1 MFTTCTCIYQKGNV
15 MVDGMS
21 FIKKN
26 GFLQYY
32 IEYYA

>member
-1 MFTTCTCIYQKGNV
+1 MYIYQKWNV
-15 MVDGMS
+15 IVDGMS
-21 FIKKN
+21 FIKN

>member
-1 MFTTCTCIYQKGNV
+1 MYMYISKREC
-15 MVDGMS
+15 DGGRYELH
-21 FIKKN
+21 KKN

>member
-1 MFTTCTCIYQKGNV
+1 MFTTCLYQKGNV

-21 FIKKN
+21 FIKN